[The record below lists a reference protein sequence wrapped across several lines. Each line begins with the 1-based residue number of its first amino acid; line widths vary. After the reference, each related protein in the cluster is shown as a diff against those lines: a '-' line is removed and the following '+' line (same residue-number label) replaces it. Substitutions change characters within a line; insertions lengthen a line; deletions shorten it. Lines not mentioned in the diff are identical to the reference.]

1 MVQAFDAETGRTL
14 WTTSVGH
21 RAFPNTPVGASA
33 SHVCV
38 CNGSTLYVLSRND
51 GALLFTRKLQGTP
64 SAAPAVSENRVYI
77 PTFAGAIESYEIKAE
92 KPKKTPTTYRTKGS
106 IDQSPVIAGDYLIWG
121 TQFGAVYSAGKNDL
135 NANYRFMTRGT
146 ISAGLGYW
154 PPLVFAASADGYI
167 YAIEEKSASGAGS
180 FRPVIRPAKCQFRS
194 MATCTRLPSCRA
206 CTVWPPKPGTSGGSV
221 PM

>member
-1 MVQAFDAETGRTL
+1 MPRL
-14 WTTSVGH
+14 
-21 RAFPNTPVGASA
+21 
-33 SHVCV
+33 
-38 CNGSTLYVLSRND
+38 
-51 GALLFTRKLQGTP
+51 GALCGQRQLATVFPEYARRCQCLARSYVMARLCTFCLATTAFALHAQLQGTP

-121 TQFGAVYSAGKNDL
+121 TQFGAVSAGKNDL
-135 NANYRFMTRGT
+135 NANYRFMTRGA

-167 YAIEEKSASGAGS
+167 YAIEEKSGKRRWQFSTGYPA
-180 FRPVIRPAKCQFRS
+180 REMPVPLDGN
-194 MATCTRLPSCRA
+194 CTRLPSCRA